1 MKTWLEGHDRNPFPS
16 AKIKRAKCKNFPYL
30 GKLDAKP
37 MKERCRTDSQKTQG
51 MSEKSIKK
59 FERPRNER

>member
-1 MKTWLEGHDRNPFPS
+1 M
-16 AKIKRAKCKNFPYL
+16 NFPYP

-51 MSEKSIKK
+51 MSEKSIHK
-59 FERPRNER
+59 FEGQEIKDEDRVVA